1 MIFFLI
7 LILLLLFVLLS
18 RIAVVPTKDPI
29 KDKRYLAYI
38 TDDKI
43 GLHILPLCGNPH
55 DAMALIG
62 HPAGVGTNTVQ

>member
-1 MIFFLI
+1 M
-7 LILLLLFVLLS
+7 
-18 RIAVVPTKDPI
+18 PTKDPI

-62 HPAGVGTNTVQ
+62 HPAGVRTYSSLTAKALYFMINRFIAVF